1 MRPARP
7 AARAL
12 ASGIVLAA
20 LLTSILPALP
30 AIAKAPVKVTG
41 REVKTSV
48 DHQRIVPLPIT
59 ASHVELRWQG
69 AHEAQLS
76 LAFGMRPNQLGEE
89 VVVDPGDDDGGPD
102 ADDLHGRKV
111 APAGDETSTDV
122 IWTGG
127 ARFVRITTDRPIG
140 HLPVVAVAS
149 KEKSGHI
156 PSQTGVVGAA
166 SEAPKISPA

>member
-48 DHQRIVPLPIT
+48 DHQRIVPLPI
-59 ASHVELRWQG
+59 RC
-69 AHEAQLS
+69 
-76 LAFGMRPNQLGEE
+76 RPL
-89 VVVDPGDDDGGPD
+89 PLT
-102 ADDLHGRKV
+102 LHS
-111 APAGDETSTDV
+111 A
-122 IWTGG
+122 
-127 ARFVRITTDRPIG
+127 
-140 HLPVVAVAS
+140 
-149 KEKSGHI
+149 
-156 PSQTGVVGAA
+156 
-166 SEAPKISPA
+166 